1 MAVRNPEA
9 TVPTQAAGN
18 NSLFIANTAFVT
30 TAVSNAIS
38 GVNPAVAVKAA
49 TAAILPNSPTYNNG
63 VGGVGATVTAG
74 VTNTTLVV
82 DGYTPVLLDRI
93 LVKNEANGGGLGAEK
108 NGVYYVSQ
116 LAALG
121 LAWVLTRALD
131 YNQPSD
137 MNDTGAIPVIN
148 GTANID
154 TSWVQ
159 TSEVITVGTD
169 AVTFTQFSLN
179 PTTIVVGPGS
189 STDNA
194 IARYDSTTGK
204 IIQNSGVT
212 VDDSDNIVLP
222 SGAKLQM
229 ASQNRVRYLNSM
241 VNAYQATA
249 QTGLAVNGFRTFNFD
264 AEHFDTDGLHD
275 NSTQNSRLTAALA
288 GKYLITGTMA
298 PVNNSLVTPTAF
310 YLAIHLNN
318 TTYIAFGI
326 GAIDRNKNSAAC
338 VTVIYTL
345 AVNDYV
351 ELQGNLQAA
360 SGTYNTSAAD
370 YSSFSMAYL
379 GE

>member
-212 VDDSDNIVLP
+212 VELRRIV
-222 SGAKLQM
+222 
-229 ASQNRVRYLNSM
+229 
-241 VNAYQATA
+241 
-249 QTGLAVNGFRTFNFD
+249 
-264 AEHFDTDGLHD
+264 
-275 NSTQNSRLTAALA
+275 
-288 GKYLITGTMA
+288 
-298 PVNNSLVTPTAF
+298 
-310 YLAIHLNN
+310 
-318 TTYIAFGI
+318 FGI
-326 GAIDRNKNSAAC
+326 SIRW
-338 VTVIYTL
+338 
-345 AVNDYV
+345 
-351 ELQGNLQAA
+351 
-360 SGTYNTSAAD
+360 
-370 YSSFSMAYL
+370 
-379 GE
+379 